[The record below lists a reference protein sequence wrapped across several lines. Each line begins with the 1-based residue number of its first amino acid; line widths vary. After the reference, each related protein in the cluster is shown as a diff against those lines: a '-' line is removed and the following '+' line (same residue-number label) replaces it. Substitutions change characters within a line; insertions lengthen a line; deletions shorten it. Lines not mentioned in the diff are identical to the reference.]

1 MRYTYKGKHTK
12 VQRKIKNFSNNKTNS
27 LTCLGN
33 VNIYSHQGF
42 KCPIKSSQPFERE
55 VFSLRVITS

>member
-1 MRYTYKGKHTK
+1 MKAFKSSKKDY
-12 VQRKIKNFSNNKTNS
+12 NLLNNNVNNTNR

-42 KCPIKSSQPFERE
+42 KCPIKTSQPFE
-55 VFSLRVITS
+55 SLCDCVITS